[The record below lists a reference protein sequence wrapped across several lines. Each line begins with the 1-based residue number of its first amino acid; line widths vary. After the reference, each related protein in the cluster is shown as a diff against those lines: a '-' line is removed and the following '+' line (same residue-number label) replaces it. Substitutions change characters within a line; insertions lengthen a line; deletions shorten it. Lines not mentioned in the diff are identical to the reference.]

1 MKKINKEIS
10 GMILIIFTFIF
21 NISIFAPLEM
31 FYTNKNEFWFEVN
44 DVLPVIIV
52 ISIILFAFLFLLGIL
67 LKDKKRNIF
76 IKILF
81 GLMLGL
87 YIQGNFLN
95 LGYKVLDGS
104 EIEWGTM
111 IGKGI
116 LNTAIWLV
124 ILLIPHIFAI
134 LKKEKQFKIFS
145 IIVSIFIVLIEI
157 ITLTTVVI
165 STLLGEKNT
174 KELVNKEIFNLSK
187 NNNIV
192 VFMSDTF
199 EATYMNQILEEYP
212 EYKEKLKDFTYFDN
226 CTGVSFYTYS
236 SMPTLLTGVEC
247 KVGNT
252 LKENVKYCF
261 ENSIL
266 YKELI
271 NNNYNIDLYTE
282 KSLTY
287 DGEYINNLEKV
298 KSNTSL
304 NTKTKLTSKMY
315 EYTLYRYLP
324 HFLKYK
330 FVVNSD
336 EFYNIKREAG
346 ETPYGQKTYFLDDVA
361 FNKELIDKGI
371 TVKNKQS
378 TFKFYQTNGLHEP
391 YNTTA
396 NIEYNYSEE
405 YKEKDSKGRMYEEG
419 IASINLLCNYIKELK
434 DKGIYENTT
443 IIFLA
448 DHGDENRFYTTL
460 LVKKANDSK
469 EFNISSAP
477 VSLLEDLVPTIL
489 NIATNSKNYGKD
501 FFDYTETEERTRKV
515 YDYTYESNF
524 FNGNEYE
531 VLSKIVFE
539 TKGIAKNKEEF
550 YIVSEEYANKDEQLT
565 EKYKFGESI
574 KIDEIRD
581 FKSVNLVGFTLDQI
595 DLATPAGCNIGKN
608 TYLEINSLKSE
619 NDVTAEFIINKVYD
633 NEQTINFKIDNE
645 TIYTCKVKENNSDNN
660 IKFNIP
666 KDLWNAKDKV
676 TIEIEFPDGKMQEYN
691 KTMMS
696 AIKLSEITFKN

>member
-1 MKKINKEIS
+1 MKKINKEII
-10 GMILIIFTFIF
+10 GMILIIFGFVF
-21 NISIFAPLEM
+21 NIAIFAPLEI
-31 FYTNKNEFWFEVN
+31 FYTNKNEFWFKAN
-44 DVLPVIIV
+44 DILPVV
-52 ISIILFAFLFLLGIL
+52 ILIAIILFALLFLLGFL

-81 GLMLGL
+81 VLMLGL
-87 YIQGNFLN
+87 YVQGNFLN

-104 EIEWGTM
+104 EIEWNTM

-116 LNTAIWLV
+116 LNTVIWLV
-124 ILLIPHIFAI
+124 ILLIPYIFTI
-134 LKKEKQFKIFS
+134 LKKEKQFKVFS
-145 IIVSIFIVLIEI
+145 IIVSAFIILIEI
-157 ITLTTVVI
+157 ITLGAVVL
-165 STLLGEKNT
+165 STSVGKENT
-174 KELVNKEIFNLSK
+174 NQLVNKEIFNSSK

-199 EATYMNQILEEYP
+199 EATYMNRILEEYP

-236 SMPTLLTGVEC
+236 SMPTLLTGIEC

-252 LKENVKYCF
+252 LQENVKHCF
-261 ENSIL
+261 ENSIF

-271 NNNYNIDLYTE
+271 NNNYSIDLYTE

-304 NTKTKLTSKMY
+304 NTKTKLASKMY

-336 EFYNIKREAG
+336 EFYDIKREAG
-346 ETPYGQKTYFLDDVA
+346 ETPYAKKTYFLDDVA
-361 FNKELIDKGI
+361 FNEELIDKGI
-371 TVKNKQS
+371 TTNNKQNV
-378 TFKFYQTNGLHEP
+378 FKFYQTNGLHEP

-405 YKEKDSKGRMYEEG
+405 YKKIDSKERMYEEG
-419 IASINLLCNYIKELK
+419 IASINLLCNYVEELK
-434 DKGIYENTT
+434 NKGIYEKTT

-460 LVKKANDSK
+460 LVKKANDSHD
-469 EFNISSAP
+469 FNISSAP

-489 NIATNSKNYGKD
+489 NIASNSKNYGKD
-501 FFDYTETEERTRKV
+501 FFDYTEIEERVRKV

-524 FNGNEYE
+524 FNGNEYK

-539 TKGIAKNKEEF
+539 TKGIAKNKEDF
-550 YIVSEEYANKDEQLT
+550 YIVSEEYANENEQLT
-565 EKYKFGESI
+565 EKYKFGENI
-574 KIDEIRD
+574 KIDEIRNV
-581 FKSVNLVGFTLDQI
+581 KSVNLVGFTLDQI

-608 TYLEINSLKSE
+608 TYLEINALKSE
-619 NDVTAEFIINKVYD
+619 NDVNAEFIINKVYD
-633 NEQTINFKIDNE
+633 NEQTINFKIDNK
-645 TIYTCKVKENNSDNN
+645 TIYTCKVKENNSNNN

-676 TIEIEFPDGKMQEYN
+676 TIEIEFPDAKMQEYN
-691 KTMMS
+691 KTMMT
-696 AIKLSEITFKN
+696 AINLSEFTFKN